1 MYCHDVATALEL
13 LKFVKQIPAGEEKTS
28 TVLSIDWKTV
38 DVHAERVA
46 KSKTRIK
53 IDAES
58 LRWTPLLTPTVN
70 PFRDEKSDA
79 EKDTSLTETADIIVP
94 MPEKII
100 IETHQGVKMRRGKKR
115 KYSSTPKA
123 PKTPKVPFNYLK
135 QVCICFIN
143 YAYFC

>member
-13 LKFVKQIPAGEEKTS
+13 LKFIKQIPAGDEKTS

-46 KSKTRIK
+46 KSKTRIQ

-135 QVCICFIN
+135 
-143 YAYFC
+143 